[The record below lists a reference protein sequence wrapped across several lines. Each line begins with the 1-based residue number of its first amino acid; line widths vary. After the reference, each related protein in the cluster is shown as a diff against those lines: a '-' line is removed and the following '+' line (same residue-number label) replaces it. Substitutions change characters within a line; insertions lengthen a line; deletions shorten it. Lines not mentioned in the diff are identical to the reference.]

1 MCYNYDRLILFLQS
15 FVKLPKTLLYLDEHI
30 LSYAIRMNFLVRD
43 GIAFMANKLNRFFA
57 NMAILIY
64 IYVISTYSTRINSHD
79 I

>member
-1 MCYNYDRLILFLQS
+1 MRYNYDRLILFLQS
-15 FVKLPKTLLYLDEHI
+15 FVKPSKTLLHLDEHI
-30 LSYAIRMNFLVRD
+30 LSYAIRMNSLVRD
-43 GIAFMANKLNRFFA
+43 GIAFIANKLNLVFA